1 MNRKSVIRVV
11 VFAAATVLAGSGGT
25 KSLLAAPKDG
35 QDGDHGRRLRV
46 TKECSK
52 YTGAAGSFCTISG
65 SNVPQ
70 IPVGSIVTYDQAA
83 GIPNGML
90 DSNIILDAGG
100 GNRAIG
106 RCTLDL
112 QTALGCAR
120 SRRHRRLGGL
130 SRSCEGHTAHR
141 RRELALG
148 RGLRLRRRLLT
159 RATRRKGVEASLA
172 ALSVRLKPDATALLI
187 TFPRN
192 AKDGDRVR
200 PVWVVGGAVIL
211 HDVDRRHL
219 MQLNQNT
226 VIDTGKFI

>member
-25 KSLLAAPKDG
+25 KSLMAAPKDG

-52 YTGAAGSFCTISG
+52 YTGAAGAFCTISG

-100 GNRAIG
+100 GNRPSAAARWIC
-106 RCTLDL
+106 RP
-112 QTALGCAR
+112 ALGCAR
-120 SRRHRRLGGL
+120 SR
-130 SRSCEGHTAHR
+130 
-141 RRELALG
+141 
-148 RGLRLRRRLLT
+148 
-159 RATRRKGVEASLA
+159 
-172 ALSVRLKPDATALLI
+172 TALETWRAFTL
-187 TFPRN
+187 
-192 AKDGDRVR
+192 VR
-200 PVWVVGGAVIL
+200 GSHRPPAA
-211 HDVDRRHL
+211 
-219 MQLNQNT
+219 
-226 VIDTGKFI
+226 